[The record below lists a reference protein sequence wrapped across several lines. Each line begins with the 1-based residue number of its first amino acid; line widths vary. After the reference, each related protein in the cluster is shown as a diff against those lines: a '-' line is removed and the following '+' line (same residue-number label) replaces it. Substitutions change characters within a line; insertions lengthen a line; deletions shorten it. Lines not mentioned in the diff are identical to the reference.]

1 MSFFSQG
8 LKSNMRRVLLYIGIV
23 LFFFIVGLEAEAQY
37 SSPYLQPRKK
47 ELPKERP
54 RPKFEPGKTP
64 VYLVADTMSYNNE
77 TRVYTARGNVI
88 IKQLDQTLKADYVE
102 YNYNTQV
109 ARANGHVV
117 YREEG
122 GDNLVCNYF
131 EMNMRTKEGFAKEGK
146 LFYQRDNVYLNGSNI
161 EKLGEKQYRVT
172 DGEITT
178 CDGKRPAWKFKCKKV
193 DITLEGLAKAKDA
206 TFKIKEIP
214 VAYFP
219 YLVYPALIKRQSGF
233 LTPSVG
239 SSSTE
244 GIKFDNA
251 YYWAIS
257 PNTDATFYLDVATK
271 KGVGLGGEYRYITS
285 ETSRGRFYGYFIEEQ
300 DSYRREKY
308 SDLLDREKDRW
319 NIVYEGKK
327 DFDPT
332 FFARAKLDLV
342 SDRQFYHDCGN
353 QTNRRSAE
361 RTQTSAFLTKHWENF
376 SLTGDTEYNYDLL
389 EHNDAADPLN
399 GQGNDLTLQRYPQ
412 IKLAGMPVTVPHTP
426 LYFSIDSDFAHFY
439 RKEGQEFHQDPVTGI
454 VYPMLTKQ
462 GNRFEVDPRVMLPL
476 SVMKNLFL
484 QTEAG
489 FLQTSYFNTSDD
501 KGLDDSRGLFHVAS
515 TLSTKFM
522 KIYDQG
528 AQNKIRHTIEP
539 ELLYT
544 YIPDRNQ
551 NDLPQYDE
559 FDNIA
564 EENRVA
570 LAVTNRL
577 VSKVYSPGGIS
588 SIKEILFLRLGQY
601 YDLNTSDDPFSDFF
615 LQLRSQPISWMRLKS
630 NLAYDIYDMEF
641 DMVNGLINFEDRRK
655 DYLELEYRYTKSED
669 TGLSALQSNYLAG
682 IELLKGGIGKI
693 DTLAGTQFFTDGIEE
708 FDSRVGLVLA
718 QTTNLFFQNRLNL
731 RESKTLEN
739 LFGIDYHPQCWGTI
753 ISYRYLPKTEGRDKE
768 TRIMFDFYLKGIGKV
783 GGFKAG
789 D

>member
-1 MSFFSQG
+1 M
-8 LKSNMRRVLLYIGIV
+8 KKVLLYIGLI
-23 LFFFIVGLEAEAQY
+23 FFFFMVSSEANAEY
-37 SSPYLQPRKK
+37 RSPYLQPRKK
-47 ELPKERP
+47 EPTDVRP
-54 RPKFEPGKTP
+54 RSKFEPGKTP
-64 VYLVADTMSYNNE
+64 VHLVADTMNYNNK
-77 TRVYTARGNVI
+77 TGVYTARGNVV

-117 YREEG
+117 YKEEG

-131 EMNMRTKEGFAKEGK
+131 EMNMGTKEGIVKEGK
-146 LFYQRDNVYLNGSNI
+146 LFYQQDNLYLNGKNL
-161 EKLGEKQYRVT
+161 EKLGENQYRIT

-178 CDGKRPAWKFKCKKV
+178 CDGKNPPWKFTCKKV
-193 DITLEGLAKAKDA
+193 DITLEGLAKAKGA
-206 TFKIKEIP
+206 KFKIKNIP

-219 YLVYPALIKRQSGF
+219 YLVYPAKIKRQSGF

-244 GIKFDNA
+244 GIRIDNA

-257 PNTDATFYLDVATK
+257 PHTDATFYLDIATK
-271 KGVGLGGEYRYITS
+271 KGVGVGGEYRYITS

-319 NIVYEGKK
+319 NIIYEGKK

-342 SDRQFYHDCGN
+342 SDRQFYHDYGS

-361 RTQTSAFLTKHWENF
+361 RAQTSAFLTKHWENF

-389 EHNDAADPLN
+389 EHNDTGDPLK
-399 GQGNDLTLQRYPQ
+399 GKGNDLTLQRYPQ
-412 IKLAGMPVTVPHTP
+412 ITLAGIPIPVPRTP
-426 LYFSIDSDFAHFY
+426 LYFSLDSDFAHFY
-439 RKEGQEFHQDPVTGI
+439 REEGAETPT
-454 VYPMLTKQ
+454 MLTKQ
-462 GNRFEVDPRVMLPL
+462 GNRFEVDPRVTLPL
-476 SVMKNLFL
+476 SVTKNFLF

-489 FLQTSYFNTSDD
+489 LLQTSYFNTSNDN
-501 KGLDDSRGLFHVAS
+501 GLDDTRSLFHLAS
-515 TLSTKFM
+515 NLSTKFM

-528 AQNKIRHTIEP
+528 SGNKIRHTIQP
-539 ELLYT
+539 EFLYT
-544 YIPDRNQ
+544 YIPDRKQ

-601 YDLNTSDDPFSDFF
+601 YDLTTSDDPFSDFF
-615 LQLRSQPISWMRLKS
+615 LELRSQPLSWMRLKS

-641 DMVNGLINFEDRRK
+641 DLVNGLINFTDPRK

-669 TGLSALQSNYLAG
+669 TGLSASQPNYLAG

-693 DTLAGTQFFTDGIEE
+693 DTLAGTQFFTGGIEE
-708 FDSRVGLVLA
+708 FDSRVGLVIT
-718 QTTNLFFQNRLNL
+718 QTTSLFFQNRLNL
-731 RESKTLEN
+731 REDKTLEN
-739 LFGIDYHPQCWGTI
+739 LFGIDYHPQCWGTV
-753 ISYRYLPKTEGRDKE
+753 ISYRMLPKTEGRDKE

-783 GGFKAG
+783 GGFRAG
-789 D
+789 N

>member
-1 MSFFSQG
+1 VSFFFQR
-8 LKSNMRRVLLYIGIV
+8 LRSNIRKVLLYIGLIF
-23 LFFFIVGLEAEAQY
+23 FFFIVSSEANAEY
-37 SSPYLQPRKK
+37 RSPYLQPRKK
-47 ELPKERP
+47 EPTNVRP
-54 RPKFEPGKTP
+54 RSKFEPGKTP
-64 VYLVADTMSYNNE
+64 VRLVADTMNYNNK
-77 TRVYTARGNVI
+77 TGVYTARGNVV

-117 YREEG
+117 YKEEG

-131 EMNMRTKEGFAKEGK
+131 EMNMGTKEGIVKEGK
-146 LFYQRDNVYLNGSNI
+146 LFYQQDNLYLNGKNL
-161 EKLGEKQYRVT
+161 EKLGENQYRIT
-172 DGEITT
+172 DGKITT
-178 CDGKRPAWKFKCKKV
+178 CDGKNPPWKFTCKKV
-193 DITLEGLAKAKDA
+193 DITVEGLAKAKGA
-206 TFKIKEIP
+206 KFKIKNIP

-219 YLVYPALIKRQSGF
+219 YLVYPAKIKRQSGF

-244 GIKFDNA
+244 GIRIDNA

-257 PNTDATFYLDVATK
+257 PNTDATFYLDIATK
-271 KGVGLGGEYRYITS
+271 KGVGVGGEYRYITS

-300 DSYRREKY
+300 DSYREDKY

-319 NIVYEGKK
+319 NFIYEGKK

-332 FFARAKLDLV
+332 FFARAKFDLV
-342 SDRQFYHDCGN
+342 SDRQFYHDYGS

-361 RTQTSAFLTKHWENF
+361 RTQSSAFLTKHWENF

-389 EHNDAADPLN
+389 EHNDADDPLN
-399 GQGNDLTLQRYPQ
+399 GKDNDLTLQRYPQ
-412 IKLAGMPVTVPHTP
+412 ITLAGIPIPVPHTP
-426 LYFSIDSDFAHFY
+426 LYFSLDSDFSHFY
-439 RKEGQEFHQDPVTGI
+439 RKEGQEFHEKSGI

-476 SVMKNLFL
+476 SVMKSFFF

-501 KGLDDSRGLFHVAS
+501 KGLNDSRGLFHVVS
-515 TLSTKFM
+515 DLSTKFM

-528 AQNKIRHTIEP
+528 AGNKIRHTIEP

-551 NDLPQYDE
+551 NDLPRYDE
-559 FDNIA
+559 FDRI
-564 EENRVA
+564 EEEHRFA

-601 YDLNTSDDPFSDFF
+601 YDLTTSDDPFSDFF
-615 LQLRSQPISWMRLKS
+615 MQLRSQPTSWMRLKS

-641 DMVNGLINFEDRRK
+641 DMVNGLIKFEDPRK
-655 DYLELEYRYTKSED
+655 DYLELEYRYTKSEE
-669 TGLSALQSNYLAG
+669 TGFTVSQPNYLAG
-682 IELLKGGIGKI
+682 IELLKGGMGKI
-693 DTLAGTQFFTDGIEE
+693 DTLAGTQFFTDGVEE
-708 FDSRVGLVLA
+708 FDSRVRLVLTQSA
-718 QTTNLFFQNRLNL
+718 SLFFQNRHNL

-739 LFGIDYHPQCWGTI
+739 LFGIDYHPQCWGTV
-753 ISYRYLPKTEGRDKE
+753 ISYRMLPKTEGRDKE
-768 TRIMFDFYLKGIGKV
+768 TKIMFDFYLKGIGKV